1 MATAKTAAKKPTREP
16 SSASDVDDFMRKLDH
31 PLKAELTLLR
41 SIILGVNPGISE
53 EIKWKSPSFRL
64 KDHFATFNIR
74 ADALLI
80 ILHQGAKTS
89 AAKSTGINIDDPGGL
104 LEWLAKDR
112 GVVRFSDMK
121 MIKANRGAFE
131 NILRQWIAQLP

>member
-1 MATAKTAAKKPTREP
+1 MATVKTNAKKPTREP
-16 SSASDVDDFMRKLDH
+16 PSAGNVDDFMHKLDH
-31 PLKAELTLLR
+31 PLKAEVAMVR
-41 SIILGVNPGISE
+41 SIILGVRPGISE

-74 ADALLI
+74 ADALLV
-80 ILHQGAKTS
+80 ILHQGAKVT
-89 AAKSTGINIDDPGGL
+89 AANSTGINIDDPSGL

-112 GVVRFSDMK
+112 GVVKFSNMK
-121 MIKANRGAFE
+121 MFKANRGAFE